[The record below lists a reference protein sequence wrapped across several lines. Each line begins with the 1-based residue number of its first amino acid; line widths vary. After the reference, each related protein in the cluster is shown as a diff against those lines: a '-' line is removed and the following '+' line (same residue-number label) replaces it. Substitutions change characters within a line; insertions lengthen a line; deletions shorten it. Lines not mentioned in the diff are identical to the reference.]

1 MIFEQVHYQIQV
13 QYLPDFQM
21 IVETV
26 STTINLV
33 GTLVDIKY
41 FFGVA
46 GFAATCSVKER
57 KERQGD

>member
-46 GFAATCSVKER
+46 GFAATCECER
-57 KERQGD
+57 T